1 MFTTNKTNCS
11 QLHSI
16 RPWHLSSLS
25 LQRSLI
31 RMPVQFVIGQRCNI
45 ITHTTPFTTA
55 HTKCTLSR
63 ICSRRRCLCFQ
74 YIETAKHLDAVQ
86 TEHKKMFQCIW
97 RLFDCSQN
105 RKETK
110 IMPTIDMY
118 ATGRFESHQVYL
130 CVEMA
135 KMVDAAGSNPVG
147 FNPSEFESRFPH
159 LRRITRK
166 AQRRYLGYRD
176 DKFVGSNPTSG
187 TMQQWLNRYSN
198 GLLLRH
204 PLMRSAGSIPVYYA
218 LSVHSLKV
226 KHQSPKL

>member
-1 MFTTNKTNCS
+1 MRGSLTLSISQYYRMLLFRTCS
-11 QLHSI
+11 PTAEASG
-16 RPWHLSSLS
+16 LS
-25 LQRSLI
+25 
-31 RMPVQFVIGQRCNI
+31 PVQC
-45 ITHTTPFTTA
+45 
-55 HTKCTLSR
+55 
-63 ICSRRRCLCFQ
+63 
-74 YIETAKHLDAVQ
+74 E
-86 TEHKKMFQCIW
+86 
-97 RLFDCSQN
+97 
-105 RKETK
+105 
-110 IMPTIDMY
+110 
-118 ATGRFESHQVYL
+118 FESHQVYL

-204 PLMRSAGSIPVYYA
+204 PLRRSAGSIPVYYA
-218 LSVHSLKV
+218 LSVHSLMV

>member
-1 MFTTNKTNCS
+1 MRESLDLSISQYYRMLLFRTCS
-11 QLHSI
+11 PTAEASG
-16 RPWHLSSLS
+16 LS
-25 LQRSLI
+25 
-31 RMPVQFVIGQRCNI
+31 PVQCEFESHQVYF
-45 ITHTTPFTTA
+45 P
-55 HTKCTLSR
+55 
-63 ICSRRRCLCFQ
+63 
-74 YIETAKHLDAVQ
+74 V
-86 TEHKKMFQCIW
+86 
-97 RLFDCSQN
+97 RLLIFN
-105 RKETK
+105 L
-110 IMPTIDMY
+110 I
-118 ATGRFESHQVYL
+118 SHQVYL

-218 LSVHSLKV
+218 LNVHSLKV